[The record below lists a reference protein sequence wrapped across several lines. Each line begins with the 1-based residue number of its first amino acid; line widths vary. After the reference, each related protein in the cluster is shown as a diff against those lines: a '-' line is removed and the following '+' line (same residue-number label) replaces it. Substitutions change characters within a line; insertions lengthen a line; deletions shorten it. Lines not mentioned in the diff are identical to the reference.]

1 MKALVPLWMREG
13 DQNRVAQAKAERG
26 VWADVEQF
34 SAWRETARPDNLWL
48 LDFYGRYLV
57 GQYAGMGQALSLDA
71 VRAALDIEGIDRRA
85 WPDITG
91 RLMILHA
98 AYVDA
103 LPKDR

>member
-1 MKALVPLWMREG
+1 
-13 DQNRVAQAKAERG
+13 
-26 VWADVEQF
+26 
-34 SAWRETARPDNLWL
+34 
-48 LDFYGRYLV
+48 
-57 GQYAGMGQALSLDA
+57 MGQALSLDA

-85 WPDITG
+85 WPELTG